1 MKTTSI
7 NRQVTSKHSAERPMN
22 SRRQPARLAFLVALA
37 LVTLLSVA
45 IPAAAADG
53 ERPEVTLSNLAG
65 SWKTTIVGQGS
76 CGIGSELLVFTLN
89 SSGEATDVVYTA
101 HTVNCGNQQFTDQT
115 FTITSLNSDGSGT
128 AEVNING
135 AVRHFTIQ
143 VSPSHQIFSMV
154 DLTDAGH
161 YQAGTGILQ

>member
-1 MKTTSI
+1 MKTTR
-7 NRQVTSKHSAERPMN
+7 NNTQLTSKHSAERAMN
-22 SRRQPARLAFLVALA
+22 SRRQPAQFAFLFALM

-45 IPAAAADG
+45 IPAAADG
-53 ERPEVTLSNLAG
+53 ERPEVTLANLAG
-65 SWKTTIVGQGS
+65 SWKTTIAGQGS

-89 SSGEATDVVYTA
+89 SSGEATDVLYTA
-101 HTVNCGNQQFTDQT
+101 HTVKCGNQQFTDQT
-115 FTITSLNSDGSGT
+115 FTITSLNADGSGT
-128 AEVNING
+128 AELNING

-143 VSPSHQIFSMV
+143 VSPARQVFSMV